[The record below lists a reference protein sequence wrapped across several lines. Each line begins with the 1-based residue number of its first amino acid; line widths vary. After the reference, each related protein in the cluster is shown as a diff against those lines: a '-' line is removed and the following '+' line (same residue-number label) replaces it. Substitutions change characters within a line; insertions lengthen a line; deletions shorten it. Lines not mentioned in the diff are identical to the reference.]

1 MVWSVQEYDAAWNAL
16 GFGTDEANMTDQ
28 QANKGAKPAND
39 VHFSDEA
46 LEASQRWAR
55 IAERSQRL
63 MSDFMARHGAALS
76 SPTDTMNAGKA
87 FLELTTQMMAD
98 PAKIM
103 QRQFE
108 LWQGYVSLWHN
119 MANRMMGMTTPP
131 VIETPKGDRR
141 FKDDAWT
148 ESLVFDFVRQS
159 YLLSSRFVNTVVS
172 DVEGLDKQTK
182 QKIDFLTRQFVD
194 ALSPSNF
201 LMTNPEVLRATLD
214 SKGENLVKG
223 LENLLRDLERGEG
236 KLRISQTDETAFEV
250 GRDLA
255 ITPGKVV
262 FQNAMLQLIQYDP
275 STPDVARRP
284 LLVIPPWINKF
295 YILDLKPKNSFVK
308 WATDQGQTV
317 FVVSWVNPTADYRNK
332 SFEDYMLEGILAALD
347 AIEKATGEREV
358 NAIGYCI
365 GGSLLAGTLAY
376 MKAKGDDRIK
386 SATFFT
392 TLIDFEEAGE
402 LKIFV
407 DDDIL
412 ANLEKEMNE
421 KGYLDGR
428 TMAGT
433 FNSLRANDLIWS
445 FVVSNY
451 LLGKEPFPFDLLY
464 WNSDST
470 RMPCAMHS
478 WYLRQFYLQNKLIQ
492 PGGVS
497 LGGVPIDLRT
507 IDIPI
512 FIVSTRE
519 DHIAPWK
526 ATYVATQVYS
536 GPVKFVL
543 AGSGHIA
550 GVINPPTVSKYGY
563 WVNSKRVKDPD
574 TWLEGATQHDGS
586 WWPEWGKWVG
596 KHAGGK
602 VAARIPGEG
611 GLPAIEAAPGSYV
624 RVRSD

>member
-1 MVWSVQEYDAAWNAL
+1 MTDKNHNKGTKPPSDVH
-16 GFGTDEANMTDQ
+16 FTDEAMET
-28 QANKGAKPAND
+28 
-39 VHFSDEA
+39 
-46 LEASQRWAR
+46 SQRWAR

-63 MSDFMARHGAALS
+63 MSDFMSRNSANLS
-76 SPTDTMNAGKA
+76 GPTDSMNAGKA
-87 FLELTTQMMAD
+87 FLELTTQLMAD
-98 PAKIM
+98 PARMM

-108 LWQGYVSLWHN
+108 LWQGYMSLWHS
-119 MANRMMGMTTPP
+119 MANRMMGMATPQ
-131 VIETPKGDRR
+131 IMETPKGDRR

-159 YLLSSRFVNTVVS
+159 YLLSARYVQNVVG
-172 DVEGLDKQTK
+172 DVEGLDKHTK

-201 LMTNPEVLRATLD
+201 LLTNPEVLRATLD

-236 KLRISQTDETAFEV
+236 RLRISQTDETAFEV

-275 STPDVARRP
+275 TTADVAKRP

-317 FVVSWVNPTADYRNK
+317 FVVSWVNPTAEYRNK
-332 SFEDYMLEGILAALD
+332 TFEDYMFEGILASVD
-347 AIEKATGEREV
+347 AIEKATGQPEV

-376 MKAKGDDRIK
+376 MKAKGDTRIK

-402 LKIFV
+402 LRIFV

-412 ANLEKEMNE
+412 QSLEREMEE
-421 KGYLDGR
+421 KGFLDGR
-428 TMAGT
+428 TMAST

-478 WYLRQFYLQNKLIQ
+478 WYLRNFYLENKLIQ
-492 PGGVS
+492 PGGIT

-507 IDIPI
+507 IDVPI

-563 WVNSKRVKDPD
+563 WVNTKRTADPD
-574 TWLEGATQHDGS
+574 TWLQGATQHDGS
-586 WWPEWGKWVG
+586 WWPEWAKWVG

-602 VAARIPGEG
+602 VPARTPGDG
-611 GLPAIEAAPGSYV
+611 GLKVLEAAPGSYV
-624 RVRSD
+624 QVRCD